1 MNFYPFKINGDT
13 VGGGGSDILRRIPNW
28 FN

>member
-13 VGGGGSDILRRIPNW
+13 VGGGGGDILRQIPNW